1 MPWGLEIK
9 QSSRPDGYEQFLTFH
24 PTFLYELLWCVAVAV
39 ILIKLPGFIRKV
51 PKKSGDIFVI
61 YILAYSLGRLWIEA
75 LRIDDANLIFGVRL
89 NIWVSLIAIISS
101 YIYLARSKAG
111 ENEAKK
117 IVSS

>member
-1 MPWGLEIK
+1 
-9 QSSRPDGYEQFLTFH
+9 
-24 PTFLYELLWCVAVAV
+24 
-39 ILIKLPGFIRKV
+39 V

-61 YILAYSLGRLWIEA
+61 YILTYSLGRLWIEA

-89 NIWVSLIAIISS
+89 NIWVSLIAIITA
-101 YIYLARSKAG
+101 YMYLARSKAG

>member
-1 MPWGLEIK
+1 
-9 QSSRPDGYEQFLTFH
+9 
-24 PTFLYELLWCVAVAV
+24 
-39 ILIKLPGFIRKV
+39 V

-89 NIWVSLIAIISS
+89 NIWVSLIAIITA
-101 YIYLARSKAG
+101 YMYLARSKAG